1 MGAQELIYPNVTD
14 YIILAVVAVSILISL
29 VRGFVKEL
37 ISLVIWILGFW
48 IAIKFYHALA
58 IVFEHYI
65 ANSAIRHI
73 TSFTVIF
80 LVVLILGAL
89 FNYLLSFII
98 IKTGLSG
105 TDRLLGM
112 IFGFARGVL
121 LVAML
126 LLLISSTSFVEDAW
140 WKQSVLIPHF
150 HGLLAWLKSFLP
162 EKMANI
168 SLPN

>member
-48 IAIKFYHALA
+48 VAIKFYHALA
-58 IVFEHYI
+58 TVFEHYI

-80 LVVLILGAL
+80 LAVLILGAL

-126 LLLISSTSFVEDAW
+126 LLLISSTSFIEDAW
-140 WKQSVLIPHF
+140 WKQSILIPHF

-168 SLPN
+168 SWHH